1 MTSRPNTGSNIEVT
15 ILQTFNRETGKIL
28 GFLMVCRL
36 YIRIKIRDISVKEQV
51 QQVLLYMQEVSVNI
65 WKKNIMKD
73 LESENLSYTTVGE
86 FLANL
91 KSEFGEGDDEMMKV
105 AKLKKLKQESKT
117 IEEFV

>member
-51 QQVLLYMQEVSVNI
+51 
-65 WKKNIMKD
+65 
-73 LESENLSYTTVGE
+73 
-86 FLANL
+86 
-91 KSEFGEGDDEMMKV
+91 
-105 AKLKKLKQESKT
+105 
-117 IEEFV
+117 